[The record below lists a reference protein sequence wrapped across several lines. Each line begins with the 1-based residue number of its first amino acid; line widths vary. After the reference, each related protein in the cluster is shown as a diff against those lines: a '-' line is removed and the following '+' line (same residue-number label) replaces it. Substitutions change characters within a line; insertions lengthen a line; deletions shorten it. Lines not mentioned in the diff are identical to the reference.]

1 MDETGGG
8 FRPKA
13 IDLADKVGACLL
25 YVRQNC
31 SWDALSHLV
40 NISPETMRVCF
51 YEFIEWISVDKF
63 HEEVYFPPNA
73 AERDRIESCY
83 AQAGFPGQNPLF
95 RDAEYMLKDIE
106 GNDVIEIGRLANTP
120 PALCSRRIESVRK
133 DAEDTFSHVK
143 NAFAIFEGPVR
154 FSNPTQI
161 TNMVRTLLYLHNR
174 RARSLMHHEV
184 GQVDGDWKPS
194 RRMMDYVPTPVD
206 LEFARKIREGVVDGV
221 AGRAQYIA
229 NERRVEDRKKNWAD
243 RRTRLAQHI
252 TYKDSRRELK

>member
-1 MDETGGG
+1 MKQSIV
-8 FRPKA
+8 FLSKHA
-13 IDLADKVGACLL
+13 I
-25 YVRQNC
+25 
-31 SWDALSHLV
+31 
-40 NISPETMRVCF
+40 
-51 YEFIEWISVDKF
+51 
-63 HEEVYFPPNA
+63 
-73 AERDRIESCY
+73 
-83 AQAGFPGQNPLF
+83 
-95 RDAEYMLKDIE
+95 
-106 GNDVIEIGRLANTP
+106 VIGPTP
-120 PALCSRRIESVRK
+120 PGSGV
-133 DAEDTFSHVK
+133 

-221 AGRAQYIA
+221 AGCAQYIA